1 MLGIL
6 RGVLQIYAN
15 GFGVR
20 RDKAITSMRANI
32 ALCERT
38 KNRWDMG
45 AAYRYRGLSAFAAGQ
60 CDKARAHLEKSL
72 EIFGDSYK
80 GWDIRSEPLILQ
92 SLAGLASLK
101 LCFNP
106 AIAAEQLTLILSHPS
121 ALHSTKSRAKELTEG
136 LPVSSPPTL
145 ECAVDEA
152 LQK

>member
-6 RGVLQIYAN
+6 RGVLQIYAD

-45 AAYRYRGLSAFAAGQ
+45 AAYRYRGLTALAAGQ
-60 CDKARAHLEKSL
+60 CDEARTHLEKSL

-106 AIAAEQLTLILSHPS
+106 AIAAGQLTLILSHPS
-121 ALHSTKSRAKELTEG
+121 ALHSAKSRTKELTNA
-136 LPVSSPPTL
+136 LSASSPLTL
-145 ECAVDEA
+145 EYAVGA
-152 LQK
+152 VLQK